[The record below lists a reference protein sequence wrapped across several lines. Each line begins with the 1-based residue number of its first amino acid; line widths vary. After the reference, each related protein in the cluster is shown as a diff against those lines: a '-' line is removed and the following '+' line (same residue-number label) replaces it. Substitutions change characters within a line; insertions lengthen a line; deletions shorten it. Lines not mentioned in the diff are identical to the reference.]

1 RSNEVS
7 IRGMGSGHTLILLD
21 GRRISGSYNAT
32 VDVNQIPIVL
42 VDRIE
47 IVRGPSSAIY
57 GSEATGGVVN
67 IITRAAARQPEA
79 EIEVQGGVGQAA
91 EQSIQAMAGSAFG
104 PLRSTIAV
112 SHAKQDG
119 YDTDI
124 ST

>member
-1 RSNEVS
+1 LFKELKLSIDRPRPVS
-7 IRGMGSGHTLILLD
+7 LWEPPGADPHARWCGGRGRKTPG
-21 GRRISGSYNAT
+21 Y
-32 VDVNQIPIVL
+32 PI
-42 VDRIE
+42 DRIE

-79 EIEVQGGVGQAA
+79 EIEVRGGVGQAA